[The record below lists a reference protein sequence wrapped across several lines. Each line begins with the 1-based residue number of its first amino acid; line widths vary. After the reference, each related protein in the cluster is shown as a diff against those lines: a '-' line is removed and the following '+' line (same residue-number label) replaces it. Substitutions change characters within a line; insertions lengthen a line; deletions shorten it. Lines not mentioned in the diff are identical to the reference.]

1 MSQHAAPVKKNAVD
15 SSSTYNG
22 ETDPV
27 KKNAVDSSNTY
38 NDETDPVKKNAAD
51 SCSHGLMEQ
60 MALLGLSKVSA
71 ALADCSTQVE
81 LPALAVG
88 LLNRLRHL
96 LEKLTSVASVRHSP
110 LLWRLLIWAAS
121 LLTSRLEAKDAA
133 EELKTVL
140 YRAIQVMQRC
150 SQFVRDIN
158 NVYFRMCP
166 GTRHYTL
173 TLPSTSIV
181 GASYIRQH
189 QRR

>member
-1 MSQHAAPVKKNAVD
+1 MLICLRKRFSVITLHRSFYPHSGFFHSQLPVVE
-15 SSSTYNG
+15 SSTSVVSSVWREVCKVG
-22 ETDPV
+22 LE
-27 KKNAVDSSNTY
+27 KNV
-38 NDETDPVKKNAAD
+38 AD

-173 TLPSTSIV
+173 TLPSI
-181 GASYIRQH
+181 
-189 QRR
+189 